1 MPDINKKYSGEG
13 SDRSAV
19 IEINNNTVGLDQFNA
34 LNELV
39 SNEMKEGISSFTF
52 DLSSLTSI
60 NSSGLGILISCL
72 KKIKE
77 SKGSLEIININ
88 EKILSIFKLTKLDN
102 VFEIKTSVSEN
113 YLNNILR
120 SSYQLNAV

>member
-1 MPDINKKYSGEG
+1 MPEINRKYSGEG

-88 EKILSIFKLTKLDN
+88 EKILNIFKLTKLDN
-102 VFEIKTSVSEN
+102 VFELKTS
-113 YLNNILR
+113 
-120 SSYQLNAV
+120 A